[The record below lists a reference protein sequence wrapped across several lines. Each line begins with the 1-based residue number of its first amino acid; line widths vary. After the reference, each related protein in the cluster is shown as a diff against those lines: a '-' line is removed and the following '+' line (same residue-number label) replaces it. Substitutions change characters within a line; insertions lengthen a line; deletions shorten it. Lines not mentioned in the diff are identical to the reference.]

1 MSAWLWLLVPFA
13 PLLAALLPWLRER
26 ALPWLWL
33 SGLPALLAALQPPV
47 ALELPW
53 LGGVR
58 WGADDVLTR
67 AWLGFSAVLW
77 TCAAIFASSSL
88 GNGRGDCAS
97 GCSGSWPWPAICC

>member
-13 PLLAALLPWLRER
+13 PLLGAALLPWLRER

-53 LGGVR
+53 LWEGCA
-58 WGADDVLTR
+58 GARTM
-67 AWLGFSAVLW
+67 S
-77 TCAAIFASSSL
+77 
-88 GNGRGDCAS
+88 
-97 GCSGSWPWPAICC
+97 